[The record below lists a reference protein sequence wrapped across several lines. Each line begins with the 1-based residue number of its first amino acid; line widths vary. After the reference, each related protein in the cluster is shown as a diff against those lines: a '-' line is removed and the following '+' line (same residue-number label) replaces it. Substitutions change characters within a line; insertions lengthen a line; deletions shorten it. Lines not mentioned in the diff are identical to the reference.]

1 MSETTAAE
9 PARIVVG
16 VDGSDSAQAAL
27 RWAVRQASLTGD
39 RVEAV
44 TAWHYPASVGWG
56 PTGIDVDFE
65 AIGQQ
70 IMSEALA
77 AVNGLEPGVAV
88 LSLVTEGHPAE
99 VLLHASKGAGL
110 LVVGRRGHGGFTSA
124 LIGSVSLHCVL
135 HAHCPVLVRE

>member
-9 PARIVVG
+9 PARIIVG
-16 VDGSDSAQAAL
+16 VDGSESALAAL
-27 RWAVRQASLTGD
+27 RWAVRQAKLAGD

-44 TAWHYPASVGWG
+44 TAWRYPTSAGWG
-56 PTGIDVDFE
+56 PTAIDVDFE

-70 IMSEALA
+70 IMSDALA
-77 AVNGLEPGVAV
+77 AVDGLEPGVTV
-88 LSLVTEGHPAE
+88 SSQVVEGYPAE
-99 VLLHASKGAGL
+99 VLLNASKGADL

-135 HAHCPVLVRE
+135 HSHCPVLVRE